1 MNISG
6 IRTHAGFYDYNEI
19 KNGQVRSQQM
29 EQTEPEAEKTLQQ
42 TVEVQPE
49 SKQSEQTFDSYAYAM
64 QYEPDQEYELKG
76 ADSDLALLD
85 VNQVLSDV
93 KKDQILQ
100 QYQFFVGESK
110 AQKDGMTDLNPPDM
124 EHFYL

>member
-19 KNGQVRSQQM
+19 KNGQVKSQQI
-29 EQTEPEAEKTLQQ
+29 EQAESDAEQLPQSVEVAQTE
-42 TVEVQPE
+42 
-49 SKQSEQTFDSYAYAM
+49 SKGAEQTFDSYDYAK
-64 QYEPDQEYELKG
+64 QYEPEQTYELKG

-85 VNQVLSDV
+85 VDQVLSDV

-110 AQKDGMTDLNPPDM
+110 AQKDGISDLLPSAM
-124 EHFYL
+124 ERFYL

>member
-29 EQTEPEAEKTLQQ
+29 EQSEPEAEKTLQQ

-49 SKQSEQTFDSYAYAM
+49 SEQTFDSYAYAM

>member
-29 EQTEPEAEKTLQQ
+29 EQSEPEAEKTLQQ
-42 TVEVQPE
+42 TVEV
-49 SKQSEQTFDSYAYAM
+49 QSEQTFDSYAYAM